1 MTDAPV
7 TFTVDPE
14 AHIARIRIARAD
26 RGNMITAE
34 MASRICE
41 FLDEVDDN
49 DDVKAVVIS
58 GEGDHLSTG
67 WDVAELWSMY
77 SDAPGGKVKKHPSQR
92 ARFIAQADNWWGPRG
107 IYTRLLHC
115 RKVTILEAQGDCL
128 ETGLFFALCCDL
140 VIGTETTRFACPRWT
155 TLAADGDLS
164 LLIAAVGLKRAK
176 DLMFTTTPWTG
187 QQALAYGL
195 IDWVVPS
202 ADLAAKSEEIAGMCA
217 SIMRDGIVTE
227 KYAVFAS
234 LEKMGIGHSF
244 AATTV
249 VAASLS
255 NIHFQPGEFNFLA
268 EIRRNGE
275 SEALSTSRSG
285 LRTENGRHEA

>member
-7 TFTVDPE
+7 TLTIDAE
-14 AHIARIRIARAD
+14 SHIARIRLHRPE
-26 RGNMITAE
+26 RGNMITQA
-34 MASRICE
+34 MAARFGE
-41 FLDEVDDN
+41 FLDQIDDD

-58 GEGDHLSTG
+58 GDGEHLSIG
-67 WDVAELWSMY
+67 WDTAELWSMY
-77 SDAPGGKVKKHPSQR
+77 TDAPGGAVKKVPSQR
-92 ARFIAQADNWWGPRG
+92 ARFIAQADTWWGARG

-128 ETGLFFALCCDL
+128 ETGLFLALCCDL
-140 VIGTETTRFACPRWT
+140 VIGTDTSRFACPRWST
-155 TLAADGDLS
+155 FAADGDLS

-176 DLMFTTTPWTG
+176 DLMFTTTPWSG
-187 QQALAYGL
+187 EQALAYGL
-195 IDWVVPS
+195 IDWVV
-202 ADLAAKSEEIAGMCA
+202 AGDDLEAKSTEIAEMCA

-234 LEKMGIGHSF
+234 LEKMGIGHAF
-244 AATTV
+244 AAATV

-255 NIHFQPGEFNFLA
+255 NIHHQPGEFNFLA

-275 SEALSTSRSG
+275 VAALAQSRSG
-285 LRTENGRHEA
+285 LTTDGGRDA